1 MTDRWKLLPS
11 TTTLPPMMKIKSVAL
26 TIGIAV
32 SSTIASGAFTPARSI
47 SLVNGDFTPG
57 NVTQS
62 AYLGN
67 TTASGGFIVTVPGWS
82 FPAQI
87 ATATSRNDKRSG
99 YNFIAPFND
108 PLSGSVTKNSIIV
121 SQAIDIDKQRNGNN
135 VYLYGDSLVSR
146 PDDPAAGNWYI
157 AADGAFQQGA
167 IEQTLTGLTAG
178 QSYDITFYQA
188 AGQQVG
194 FEGATTD
201 RWQVSLGTNSKL
213 SSLINLPSRANV
225 TGWEKQTLSLT
236 ANSTSEV
243 LSFLAVGTP
252 TGLPPF
258 SLLAGVSAQATAVP
272 EPLTFLGTLT
282 ALGLG
287 ARLKSKL
294 KQQK

>member
-1 MTDRWKLLPS
+1 
-11 TTTLPPMMKIKSVAL
+11 MKINSVAL

-32 SSTIASGAFTPARSI
+32 SSTIASGAFTPARSVT
-47 SLVNGDFTPG
+47 LVNGNFTPT

-67 TTASGGFIVTVPGWS
+67 TTASGGTIVNVPGWTFS
-82 FPAQI
+82 AQI
-87 ATATSRNDKRSG
+87 ATASGRNANNG
-99 YNFIAPFND
+99 YNFIAPFGD
-108 PLSGSVTKNSIIV
+108 PLIANFLNNGITAPNAVRLNRTG
-121 SQAIDIDKQRNGNN
+121 NGNRVN
-135 VYLYGDSLVSR
+135 LYTSSTPIASPV
-146 PDDPAAGNWYI
+146 AGANWYI

-188 AGQQVG
+188 AGQQAG
-194 FEGATTD
+194 FTGATTD

-213 SSLINLPSRANV
+213 STLINLPSQGIV
-225 TGWEKQTLSLT
+225 TPWQKQTLSLV
-236 ANSTSEV
+236 ANSSSEV

-252 TGLPPF
+252 DGLPPF
-258 SLLAGVSAQATAVP
+258 QLLTGVTAQATAVP

-294 KQQK
+294 NQQK